1 MSANWHASCITIGI
15 HRMVRS
21 EGTRKDNI
29 MAHFNVHA
37 VKSYALAAFASVYAS
52 VMLLAI
58 VGQNGAQ
65 VGSLVI

>member
-1 MSANWHASCITIGI
+1 MT
-15 HRMVRS
+15 RM
-21 EGTRKDNI
+21 EGSRKDII
-29 MAHFNVHA
+29 MAHFNVNA

-58 VGQNGAQ
+58 MGQNGAQ

>member
-1 MSANWHASCITIGI
+1 
-15 HRMVRS
+15 MVRS
-21 EGTRKDNI
+21 EGYRKDKI